1 MNRLKSPKVMT
12 GIILIFLY
20 LIVFPLYFR
29 HDRYLLNIAI
39 TSSILSCISLG
50 VWLTFSIGRINIGQ
64 GAFAAFGG
72 YTTAILMTKVG
83 LSFWLCLPLSGV
95 VAAFVGFLIGLPV
108 LRLKGVYF
116 AMISLSLTETARLLF
131 LNTPSLTN
139 GGDGIMN
146 IPWPGELSIAGITL
160 IPAFD
165 RSNYLS
171 FYYLAAF
178 VLLLTLLAVWRLY
191 SCRIGWIFRTLRQS
205 DTLALSSGISIVK
218 YRIIAYCIC
227 CFIGGIG
234 GSLFTVFIQNIF
246 PASFKVN
253 DSVYFML
260 YCFLGGLDYFVGPI
274 VGAFS
279 LTALFE
285 LLRAIQKYQ
294 EGIYA
299 LLMIVLMLW
308 LPNGLLSL
316 RFGKKSGEDEDTS
329 LKPDQA
335 LKES

>member
-1 MNRLKSPKVMT
+1 MNTLKSPKAIAVA
-12 GIILIFLY
+12 ILVFIY

-29 HDRYLLNIAI
+29 HDRYLLNIVI
-39 TSSILSCISLG
+39 TSSMLSCISLG
-50 VWLTFSIGRINIGQ
+50 VWLTFCIGRINIGQ
-64 GAFAAFGG
+64 GAFAALGG
-72 YTTAILMTKVG
+72 YTIAILMTKVG

-95 VAAFVGFLIGLPV
+95 VAAFIGFLIGLPV
-108 LRLKGVYF
+108 LRLRGVYF
-116 AMISLSLTETARLLF
+116 AMISLSLTETSRLLF
-131 LNTPSLTN
+131 LNTPRLTN

-146 IPWPGELSIAGITL
+146 IPWPGALSIAGITI

-178 VLLLTLLAVWRLY
+178 ILLLTLLAVWRLY

-205 DTLALSSGISIVK
+205 DTLARSSGINIVK

-227 CFIGGIG
+227 CFIGGVG
-234 GSLFTVFIQNIF
+234 GALFTVFIQNIF
-246 PASFKVN
+246 PASFKVT
-253 DSVYFML
+253 DSVFFML

-279 LTALFE
+279 LTILFE

-299 LLMIVLMLW
+299 LLMIMLMLW

-316 RFGKKSGEDEDTS
+316 SLRRKRSDTLKSGEV
-329 LKPDQA
+329 